1 MLFMTTEVVI
11 KAERPVKKA
20 INTFPVGTIVSMI
33 TESGRISTLLIV
45 KSACSSCVW
54 AYDLD
59 EKELKDFVG
68 ELKATE
74 LDARIEVFGETM
86 EEE

>member
-1 MLFMTTEVVI
+1 MATEVVI
-11 KAERPVKKA
+11 KTERPVKKA
-20 INTFPVGTIVSMI
+20 INTFPAGTVVGMI
-33 TESGRISTLLIV
+33 TESGRVATLLIV

-59 EKELKDFVG
+59 EKELRDFVG
-68 ELKATE
+68 DLKVTE

>member
-1 MLFMTTEVVI
+1 
-11 KAERPVKKA
+11 
-20 INTFPVGTIVSMI
+20 MI
-33 TESGRISTLLIV
+33 TESGRVATLLIV

-59 EKELKDFVG
+59 EKELKYFVG

>member
-1 MLFMTTEVVI
+1 MATEVVI

-33 TESGRISTLLIV
+33 TESGRVSTLLIV
-45 KSACSSCVW
+45 TACSSCVW

-59 EKELKDFVG
+59 KKELKYFVG

>member
-1 MLFMTTEVVI
+1 MATEVII
-11 KAERPVKKA
+11 KTERPVKKA
-20 INTFPVGTIVSMI
+20 INTFPVGTVVGMI
-33 TESGRISTLLIV
+33 TESGRVATLLIV

>member
-1 MLFMTTEVVI
+1 MATEVVI
-11 KAERPVKKA
+11 KSERPVKKA
-20 INTFPVGTIVSMI
+20 INTFPVGTIVSMT
-33 TESGRISTLLIV
+33 TESGRVSTLLIV

>member
-1 MLFMTTEVVI
+1 
-11 KAERPVKKA
+11 
-20 INTFPVGTIVSMI
+20 MI
-33 TESGRISTLLIV
+33 TESGRVSTLLIV
-45 KSACSSCVW
+45 TACSSCVW

-59 EKELKDFVG
+59 KKELKYFVG

>member
-1 MLFMTTEVVI
+1 MATEVVI

-33 TESGRISTLLIV
+33 TESGRVSTLLIV

-54 AYDLD
+54 ADLD

>member
-1 MLFMTTEVVI
+1 MATEVVI

-33 TESGRISTLLIV
+33 TEPGRVSTPLIV
-45 KSACSSCVW
+45 ACSSCVW

-59 EKELKDFVG
+59 EKELKYFVG

>member
-1 MLFMTTEVVI
+1 MATEVVI
-11 KAERPVKKA
+11 KTEHPVKKA
-20 INTFPVGTIVSMI
+20 INTFPVGTVVGMI
-33 TESGRISTLLIV
+33 TESGRVATLLIV
-45 KSACSSCVW
+45 KSAYSSCVW

-59 EKELKDFVG
+59 EKELRDFVG
-68 ELKATE
+68 ELKVTE

>member
-1 MLFMTTEVVI
+1 MATEVVI
-11 KAERPVKKA
+11 KTERPVKKA
-20 INTFPVGTIVSMI
+20 INTFPVGTVVGMI
-33 TESGRISTLLIV
+33 TESGRVATLLIV

-59 EKELKDFVG
+59 EKELRDLVG
-68 ELKATE
+68 ELKVTE